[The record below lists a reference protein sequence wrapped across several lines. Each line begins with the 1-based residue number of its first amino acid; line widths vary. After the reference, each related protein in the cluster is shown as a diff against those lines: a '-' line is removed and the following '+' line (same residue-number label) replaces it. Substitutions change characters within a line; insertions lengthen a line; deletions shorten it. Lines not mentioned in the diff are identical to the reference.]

1 MDDLARHLSISKK
14 TIYKYVKDKN
24 DLVLHGMAHHQNLEQ
39 CAMQACLDN
48 NLNAIDENFEISKVI
63 VDQIQN
69 IHPAVMYDLQAI
81 EASRIEG
88 RLAKWTPEFTSLEI
102 LYKHRF
108 APFALVEFPEYVSY
122 AQYAAR
128 TDMEKA
134 QISVSGP
141 RLSGIAGGVVWV
153 MVPNGRTRLSVH
165 EMGAGLAVQPSYT
178 VTG

>member
-1 MDDLARHLSISKK
+1 MFDS
-14 TIYKYVKDKN
+14 
-24 DLVLHGMAHHQNLEQ
+24 
-39 CAMQACLDN
+39 
-48 NLNAIDENFEISKVI
+48 
-63 VDQIQN
+63 
-69 IHPAVMYDLQAI
+69 QAI

-108 APFALVEFPEYVSY
+108 APFELVEFPEYVSY

-141 RLSGIAGGVVWV
+141 LVWYCRGKELSG
-153 MVPNGRTRLSVH
+153 
-165 EMGAGLAVQPSYT
+165 
-178 VTG
+178 